1 FFRRKPGHVLLPGR
15 LYCGRTEV
23 ADIGIPA
30 GVLDVIQPTTFV
42 NGPDLWRRAFPVP
55 RPEGHKYER
64 GHAVVLSGPAHCT
77 GAARLAARGALRA
90 GAGLVTIAAPPA
102 AVPIVA
108 SHETAIMVRPVDGVA
123 GVHSLLSDER
133 LNVVVAG
140 PGLGVAEETA
150 EVVCAVL
157 KAQRGVILDA
167 DAITSF
173 AGDGGRLF
181 SAIASG

>member
-1 FFRRKPGHVLLPGR
+1 
-15 LYCGRTEV
+15 
-23 ADIGIPA
+23 
-30 GVLDVIQPTTFV
+30 
-42 NGPDLWRRAFPVP
+42 
-55 RPEGHKYER
+55 
-64 GHAVVLSGPAHCT
+64 
-77 GAARLAARGALRA
+77 
-90 GAGLVTIAAPPA
+90 
-102 AVPIVA
+102 
-108 SHETAIMVRPVDGVA
+108 
-123 GVHSLLSDER
+123 ER

-181 SAIASG
+181 SAIASGRATVLTPHDGEFGRLFPDIAGSRLARARTAAGRSGAVVVLKGA